1 MYIEKRKVG
10 KSIKYYLAHSF
21 REGGKIHKV
30 RKFLGINLDQGTLDD
45 RVKKTENL
53 IIEEI
58 EQYKIIKDPLKFE
71 LSKKDISF
79 AKGLE
84 KEQELRVFHL
94 SESQWKTFS
103 ELFTYNTNAIEGS
116 ELNIK
121 EVKGILEK
129 DEWPEKSKRDIA
141 EAYGVN
147 EAVKFIRKTDDHIS
161 VEFIKKLH
169 NLVFKNSKKFASQL
183 RRPGE
188 EVVVRD
194 GLGRI
199 VHYGAP
205 QSRVIGLLN
214 ELVGWYG
221 KNKNKY
227 PALILAAV
235 VHNQFENIH
244 PFSDGNGRVGRLLMA
259 NILIK
264 HGLPPLNIDM
274 SNVREYYSSL
284 QEYQKKGNLR
294 PTLDLMTR
302 EYKLMKKKLGDH
314 KNK

>member
-21 REGGKIHKV
+21 REGGKMHKV
-30 RKFLGINLDQGTLDD
+30 RKFLGINLDPGTLDN
-45 RVKKTENL
+45 RAKQTESL

-79 AKGLE
+79 AEGLE
-84 KEQELRVFHL
+84 KEQELKVFHL
-94 SESQWKTFS
+94 SENQWKTFS

-129 DEWPEKSKRDIA
+129 DEWPEKSKKDIA

-147 EAVKFIRKTDDHIS
+147 EAIKFIRKTDEHIS
-161 VEFIKKLH
+161 VDLIKRLH
-169 NLVFKNSKKFASQL
+169 LMIFKNSKKFAGQL
-183 RRPGE
+183 RKPGE

-205 QSRVIGLLN
+205 QSRVVGLLN
-214 ELVGWYG
+214 ELVEWYN
-221 KNKNKY
+221 KNKKKY

-235 VHNQFENIH
+235 IHNQFENIH
-244 PFSDGNGRVGRLLMA
+244 PFGDGNGRVGRILLA

-264 HGLPPLNIDM
+264 HGLPPLNIDLT
-274 SNVREYYSSL
+274 NVREYYSSL

-294 PTLDLMTR
+294 PTLELMTR
-302 EYKLMKKKLGDH
+302 EYKLMKKKLGDY
-314 KNK
+314 K